1 MQPQLLSPRSSL
13 FRDCAA
19 GVPAERVCVLFFFFY
34 ALGGVRL
41 CTRACSTLKWQ
52 VLKELPDGC
61 VLRGRLPRLMIMKN

>member
-1 MQPQLLSPRSSL
+1 MQPQLLSLRSSL

-19 GVPAERVCVLFFFFY
+19 GVPAESVCVVLFY

-41 CTRACSTLKWQ
+41 CTRVCSTLKWQ